1 MKFHGSICPNSLSL
15 YAHPCKLVWSI
26 FFAIG
31 ESIPLLSAVI
41 QVARS
46 VSERKTAPLFAL
58 QETDDDTA
66 AAYAAEMLSM
76 LDCLKVAYHRGRL
89 SQAIKKI
96 KPELDGAM
104 LSVGLSEEG
113 AQQYI
118 SKLVPSEVAVIAC
131 INSPSNVTI
140 SGDSLALTKL
150 EGLLKLDDVFARR
163 LKVENAY
170 HSPHMQT
177 IADDYLTAMGQL
189 GICEPSTTAPA
200 MFSTVTGNQVS
211 ASDLDAAYWVRNMV
225 SPVQFVSA
233 VDKIAPLNS
242 GGRRRRRDLI
252 IDTLLEIGPHGAL
265 QGPLKQILTANGRA
279 ADVTYLSLLNR
290 NHSASDTALD
300 AAGKLWVKGQ
310 PLAFHN
316 LNALN
321 SRPMVAMTLTDLPN
335 YTWK

>member
-1 MKFHGSICPNSLSL
+1 M
-15 YAHPCKLVWSI
+15 
-26 FFAIG
+26 
-31 ESIPLLSAVI
+31 LSAVI

-46 VSERKTAPLFAL
+46 VSERNTAQLVGL
-58 QETDDDTA
+58 QETDDRVA

-76 LDCLKVAYHRGRL
+76 HDCLKVAYHRGRL
-89 SQAIKKI
+89 SQNIKTI

-104 LSVGLSEEG
+104 LSVGLSGEG

-118 SKLVPSEVAVIAC
+118 SKLAPSEVAVIAC
-131 INSPSNVTI
+131 INSPSNVTV

-150 EGLLKLDDVFARR
+150 EGLLKLDDVFAKR

-177 IADDYLTAMGQL
+177 IADDYLAAMGRL
-189 GICEPSTTAPA
+189 DIREPSSIAPV
-200 MFSTVTGNQVS
+200 MFSTVTGTQVS
-211 ASDLDAAYWVRNMV
+211 AADLDAAYWVRNMV
-225 SPVQFVSA
+225 SPVQFMSA

-279 ADVTYLSLLNR
+279 ADVTYLALLNR
-290 NHSASDTALD
+290 NHNATDTALD

-316 LNALN
+316 LNALD
-321 SRPMVAMTLTDLPN
+321 SKPCEAMTLTDLPN